1 MVPFAAFVDHLRN
14 GYFRRY
20 LAQNS
25 LIQSLLRGT
34 HWCCLLAMAMKLY
47 QVEEEEAWMSWVELN
62 SHNLLYCFVLV
73 YRLPADIPTCLDWV
87 LIDRALVLNLTRI
100 IICAYLHPAIDRAY
114 SLTHSLAHRWSMDGW
129 MDRKKNVHTAEWNE
143 VIDFLDLAKRLSTLS
158 FRIRRTQR
166 MFVGWINYWPRFKA
180 AAAAAEEIYNSFNT
194 HTTTLYASYQLNK
207 YEFTHFFW
215 CYIPLKLKIGKSSL
229 G

>member
-1 MVPFAAFVDHLRN
+1 
-14 GYFRRY
+14 
-20 LAQNS
+20 
-25 LIQSLLRGT
+25 
-34 HWCCLLAMAMKLY
+34 MAMKLY

-73 YRLPADIPTCLDWV
+73 YILPADLYQPAWLSAHRQSLGIELDSHN
-87 LIDRALVLNLTRI
+87 NLRI
-100 IICAYLHPAIDRAY
+100 LTSGDRAY
-114 SLTHSLAHRWSMDGW
+114 SLTHLLTCPPIYDRSIDGW

-180 AAAAAEEIYNSFNT
+180 AAAAAAAAEEIYNSFNT

-215 CYIPLKLKIGKSSL
+215 WVLNWRLAKALLGNKSKEPLCTRWRYKEEDTT
-229 G
+229 

>member
-14 GYFRRY
+14 GCFRWY

-34 HWCCLLAMAMKLY
+34 HWCCLLLLLAMAMKLY

-73 YRLPADIPTCLDWV
+73 YLLPADIPTCLDWV

-100 IICAYLHPAIDRAY
+100 IICAYIRR
-114 SLTHSLAHRWSMDGW
+114 SIVRTHSLIYSLAHHRYMIDRWMDGW
-129 MDRKKNVHTAEWNE
+129 IVKRMYIRPSEMKWSTFWTWPRDSRLSHFVFDVRKECLLVELI
-143 VIDFLDLAKRLSTLS
+143 IDLDLKQQQQLLQKKSITRLT
-158 FRIRRTQR
+158 RTQQR
-166 MFVGWINYWPRFKA
+166 YTRLIN
-180 AAAAAEEIYNSFNT
+180 
-194 HTTTLYASYQLNK
+194 
-207 YEFTHFFW
+207 
-215 CYIPLKLKIGKSSL
+215 
-229 G
+229 